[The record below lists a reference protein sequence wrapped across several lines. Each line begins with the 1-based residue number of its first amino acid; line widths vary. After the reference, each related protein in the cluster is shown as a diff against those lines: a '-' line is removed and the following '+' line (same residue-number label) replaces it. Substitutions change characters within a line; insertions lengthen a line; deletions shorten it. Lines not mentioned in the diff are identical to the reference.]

1 MEDRRFPRLDID
13 EPVGIHAEDYYK
25 VEKGRQFSE
34 GGMLFES
41 DRDFTEGQMIAM
53 TFQLSDTV
61 LIRLEGQIAYTVK
74 PVPGKRLI
82 GVRFL
87 GPDNDH
93 VKILVDYFRKRGT
106 C

>member
-1 MEDRRFPRLDID
+1 MEDRRYPRLDID
-13 EPVGIHAEDYYK
+13 EPVGIHAGEYYK

-41 DRDFTEGQMIAM
+41 DRDFTEGQAIAM

-61 LIRLEGQIAYTVK
+61 LIKLNGEVSYTVE
-74 PVPGKRLI
+74 PTPGKRLI

-87 GPDNDH
+87 GADNDH
-93 VKILVDYFRKRGT
+93 VRLLVEYFKKRGT